1 MIKVDLITGFLGS
14 GKTTFMKKYV
24 QHLVNSGK
32 NTGIIENDHGAV
44 NVDLML
50 LQELFGPLC
59 DMEMVTGGDGY
70 ETHIRRLKA
79 KLIAFG
85 MRRVDRVVIEP
96 SGVFDVDEFFDVLY
110 EEPLDRWYEVGNVIV
125 VVDAKLEDDLSEQS
139 DYLLASQLANA
150 GRIILSRTQD
160 ATDKDI
166 EHTVRHI
173 NEVMEKFGCSRRFDK
188 EIVTKP
194 WDEFTDKDFEDI
206 ESCGYVLESHVKL
219 PVSQEN
225 SFESLYF
232 MNYHMSEVELR
243 EKSAA
248 MMQDEACG
256 NVFRIKGFMPVENG
270 WIEINATHRE
280 INIKPIEKGQE
291 IVIVIGE
298 DLVEE
303 RVREYFEAAGK

>member
-1 MIKVDLITGFLGS
+1 M
-14 GKTTFMKKYV
+14 
-24 QHLVNSGK
+24 
-32 NTGIIENDHGAV
+32 
-44 NVDLML
+44 
-50 LQELFGPLC
+50 
-59 DMEMVTGGDGY
+59 
-70 ETHIRRLKA
+70 
-79 KLIAFG
+79 
-85 MRRVDRVVIEP
+85 
-96 SGVFDVDEFFDVLY
+96 LY

-166 EHTVRHI
+166 EHTVRHM

-232 MNYHMSEVELR
+232 MNYHMSEAELR

-256 NVFRIKGFMPVENG
+256 NVFRIKGFMPVEDG

>member
-1 MIKVDLITGFLGS
+1 MPPRAKFTKEEIINAGLEILKEKDLSSVTAREI
-14 GKTTFMKKYV
+14 GKRLKSSSRPIFTTFQNM
-24 QHLVNSGK
+24 
-32 NTGIIENDHGAV
+32 
-44 NVDLML
+44 
-50 LQELFGPLC
+50 
-59 DMEMVTGGDGY
+59 
-70 ETHIRRLKA
+70 
-79 KLIAFG
+79 
-85 MRRVDRVVIEP
+85 
-96 SGVFDVDEFFDVLY
+96 
-110 EEPLDRWYEVGNVIV
+110 
-125 VVDAKLEDDLSEQS
+125 
-139 DYLLASQLANA
+139 
-150 GRIILSRTQD
+150 
-160 ATDKDI
+160 
-166 EHTVRHI
+166 

-188 EIVTKP
+188 EIVAKP

-232 MNYHMSEVELR
+232 MNYHMSEAELR

-256 NVFRIKGFMPVENG
+256 NVFRIKGFMPVEDG